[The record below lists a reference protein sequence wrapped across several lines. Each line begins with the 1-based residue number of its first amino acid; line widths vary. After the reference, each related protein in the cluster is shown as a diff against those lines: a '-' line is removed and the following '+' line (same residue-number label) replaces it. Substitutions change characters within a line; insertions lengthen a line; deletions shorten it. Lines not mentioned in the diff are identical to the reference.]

1 MSLNE
6 SFLATLTMAFEIYLQ
21 TSARSNEKLKI
32 LHAKIASDLTQKL
45 GNEFEVKSYGLGD
58 GKEESLAGRYYD
70 KAVDIAVLQNGAG
83 CAGVAVKFVMSNYA
97 QNANNYFE
105 NMLGETANL
114 RSNGLPYFQI
124 LIVPESMPYF
134 EKDGSIGKIEELT
147 DHHLE
152 KYLNLSQ
159 DDVGRFFHIPNNT
172 LLVVVKL
179 PKFSHA
185 QDKDEYKALCSG
197 QALQYSQKFKAKFE
211 NKNSANFEGSVIF
224 NDYER
229 FLNKLYHSVLA
240 L

>member
-6 SFLATLTMAFEIYLQ
+6 SFLATLTRAFEIYLQ

-32 LHAKIASDLTQKL
+32 LHAKIATDLTQKL
-45 GNEFEVKSYGLGD
+45 GNEFEVKSYGVGD
-58 GKEESLAGRYYD
+58 GKEESLVGRYYD
-70 KAVDIAVLQNGAG
+70 KAVDISVLQNGVG
-83 CAGVAVKFVMSNYA
+83 RAGVAVKFVMSNYA

-134 EKDGSIGKIEELT
+134 EQDGSIGKIEELT

-197 QALQYSQKFKAKFE
+197 RLC
-211 NKNSANFEGSVIF
+211 NTRKNL
-224 NDYER
+224 R
-229 FLNKLYHSVLA
+229 LNLKTKIQQILKEA
-240 L
+240 

>member
-6 SFLATLTMAFEIYLQ
+6 SFLATLTRAFEIYLQ

>member
-6 SFLATLTMAFEIYLQ
+6 SFLSTLTRAFETYLQ
-21 TSARSNEKLKI
+21 MNARSNEKLKI

-45 GNEFEVKSYGLGD
+45 GNEFEVKSYGVGD
-58 GKEESLAGRYYD
+58 GKEENLVGRYYD
-70 KAVDIAVLQNGAG
+70 KAVDISVLQNSAG
-83 CAGVAVKFVMSNYA
+83 RAGVAVKFVMSNYA

-134 EKDGSIGKIEELT
+134 EQDGSIGKIEELKA
-147 DHHLE
+147 HHLH
-152 KYLNLSQ
+152 KYLKLFEDN
-159 DDVGRFFHIPNNT
+159 VENFFHTPNKT

-179 PKFSHA
+179 PEFSHA
-185 QDKDEYKALCSG
+185 RDEDEYKALCSG
-197 QALQYSQKFKAKFE
+197 EALQYSQKFKAEFE
-211 NKNSANFEGSVIF
+211 NKNSAKFEGSVIF

>member
-1 MSLNE
+1 MNLNE
-6 SFLATLTMAFEIYLQ
+6 SFLATLTRAFEIYLQ

-32 LHAKIASDLTQKL
+32 LHAKIATDLTQKL
-45 GNEFEVKSYGLGD
+45 GGKFEVKSYGVGD

-70 KAVDIAVLQNGAG
+70 KKVDIAVLQNGAG
-83 CAGVAVKFVMSNYA
+83 RAGVAVKFVMSNYA

-134 EKDGSIGKIEELT
+134 EKDGSIGKIEELKA
-147 DHHLE
+147 HHLH
-152 KYLNLSQ
+152 KYLKLSQ
-159 DDVGRFFHIPNNT
+159 DNVENFFHTPNKT

-179 PKFSHA
+179 PEFSHA

-197 QALQYSQKFKAKFE
+197 QALQYSQKFKAEFSNGSLIDFE
-211 NKNSANFEGSVIF
+211 RSVIF

-229 FLNKLYHSVLA
+229 FLDKIYHSVLA

>member
-6 SFLATLTMAFEIYLQ
+6 NFLATLTMAFETYLQ

-32 LHAKIASDLTQKL
+32 LHAKIATDLTQKL
-45 GNEFEVKSYGLGD
+45 GNEFEVKSYGVGD
-58 GKEESLAGRYYD
+58 GKEESLVGRYYD
-70 KAVDIAVLQNGAG
+70 KAVDISVLQNGAG
-83 CAGVAVKFVMSNYA
+83 RAGVAVKFVMSNYA

-105 NMLGETANL
+105 GMLGETANL

-134 EKDGSIGKIEELT
+134 EKDGSIGKIEELKA
-147 DHHLE
+147 HHLH
-152 KYLNLSQ
+152 KYLKLFEDN
-159 DDVGRFFHIPNNT
+159 VENFFHTPNKT

-179 PKFSHA
+179 PEFSHA
-185 QDKDEYKALCSG
+185 RDKDEYKALCSG
-197 QALQYSQKFKAKFE
+197 EALQYSQKFKAEFE

>member
-6 SFLATLTMAFEIYLQ
+6 NFLATLTMAFETYLQ

-32 LHAKIASDLTQKL
+32 LHAKIATDLTQKL
-45 GNEFEVKSYGLGD
+45 GNEFEVKSYGVGD
-58 GKEESLAGRYYD
+58 GKEESFVGRYYD
-70 KAVDIAVLQNGAG
+70 KAVDISVLQNGVG
-83 CAGVAVKFVMSNYA
+83 RAGVAVKFVMSNYA

-105 NMLGETANL
+105 GMLGETANL

-134 EKDGSIGKIEELT
+134 KKDGSIDKIEELKA
-147 DHHLE
+147 HHLH
-152 KYLNLSQ
+152 KYLKLFEDN
-159 DDVGRFFHIPNNT
+159 VENFFHTPNKT

-179 PKFSHA
+179 PEFSHA
-185 QDKDEYKALCSG
+185 RDKDEYKALCSG
-197 QALQYSQKFKAKFE
+197 ETLQYSQKFKAEFE
-211 NKNSANFEGSVIF
+211 NKNSARFEGSVIF

>member
-1 MSLNE
+1 MNLNE
-6 SFLATLTMAFEIYLQ
+6 SFLATLTTAFEIYLQ

-32 LHAKIASDLTQKL
+32 LHSKIASDLTQKL
-45 GNEFEVKSYGLGD
+45 GNEFEVKSYGVGD

-83 CAGVAVKFVMSNYA
+83 CAGMAVKFVMSNYA

-114 RSNGLPYFQI
+114 RSKGLPYFQI

-134 EKDGSIGKIEELT
+134 EKDGSIGKIEELKA
-147 DHHLE
+147 HHLH
-152 KYLNLSQ
+152 KYLKLSQ
-159 DDVGRFFHIPNNT
+159 DNVENFFHTPNKT

-197 QALQYSQKFKAKFE
+197 QALQYSQKFKAEFSNGGLIDFE
-211 NKNSANFEGSVIF
+211 RSVIF

-229 FLNKLYHSVLA
+229 FLDKIYHSILA

>member
-6 SFLATLTMAFEIYLQ
+6 SFLATLTRAFEIYLQ

-32 LHAKIASDLTQKL
+32 LHAKIATDLTQKL
-45 GNEFEVKSYGLGD
+45 GNEFEVKSYGVGD
-58 GKEESLAGRYYD
+58 GKEKSLVGRYYD
-70 KAVDIAVLQNGAG
+70 KAVDISVLQNGAG
-83 CAGVAVKFVMSNYA
+83 RAGVAVKFMMSNYA

-105 NMLGETANL
+105 GMLGETANL

-124 LIVPESMPYF
+124 LIVPENMPYF

-197 QALQYSQKFKAKFE
+197 QALQYSQKFKAEFE

>member
-6 SFLATLTMAFEIYLQ
+6 SFLATLTMAFETYLQ
-21 TSARSNEKLKI
+21 TSASGSAKLKI
-32 LHAKIASDLTQKL
+32 LHAKIATDLTQKL
-45 GNEFEVKSYGLGD
+45 GNEFEVKSYGVGD
-58 GKEESLAGRYYD
+58 GKEESLVGRYYD
-70 KAVDIAVLQNGAG
+70 KKVDISVLQNGAG